1 VNFKGIAKTKEGTP
15 FSFYY
20 TGIVKI
26 NEEIGKIFQYSPEAK
41 TIPFGQSSKFPSL
54 PHSSLYHSPSV
65 SAVFPFP
72 TFPVSK
78 MKHKV
83 TLTTISATYHTFET
97 GAPELKDLE
106 NTHWM
111 GNGRFVL
118 SETGL
123 TVESRVSKVVA
134 STVMDYPATVN
145 P

>member
-41 TIPFGQSSKFPSL
+41 TIPFGQSSKFPFATTL
-54 PHSSLYHSPSV
+54 FYHSPSV
-65 SAVFPFP
+65 SAVFPSP
-72 TFPVSK
+72 TSLVNK
-78 MKHKV
+78 IKVKV
-83 TLTTISATYHTFET
+83 TLTTSAATYHTFET
-97 GAPELKDLE
+97 GTPELKDLE

-134 STVMDYPATVN
+134 STVMDYPSTVN